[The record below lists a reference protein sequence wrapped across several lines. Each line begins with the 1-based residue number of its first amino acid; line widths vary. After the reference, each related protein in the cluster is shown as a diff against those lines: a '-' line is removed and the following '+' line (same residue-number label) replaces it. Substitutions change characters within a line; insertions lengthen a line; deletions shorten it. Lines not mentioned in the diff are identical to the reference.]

1 MNKKTMKWVAV
12 AVIFIGLAGGGY
24 LYYQSKQTTG
34 APIGQTV
41 KVERGKASS
50 TVSATGTIK
59 PVNSVE
65 ISSKITARIKEIPV
79 KENDHVKQNQTLV
92 ILEDKE
98 LDTKLDQAQYKVTNA
113 KAKYDRTAYL
123 HSIGA
128 KSDSELEDALYEY
141 QNALSSLEGV
151 QSNVDD
157 TIIVSP
163 IDGYVIGEPLS
174 VGTLVAQGVNN
185 PTVIM
190 NIVDLS
196 TKQIR
201 AKVDETDI
209 GNVKIGQSAVFTVD
223 AYNGKTFTAKVANIS
238 QTDVNKSWSSSTT
251 TSSSVIY
258 YDVTLDVEDPD
269 NLLKPSMTARV
280 NINVAEKDHVLL
292 VPLAALKTNNE
303 GQYVERVNA
312 DGTTENV
319 QVTVGIYSD
328 DKVEITSGL
337 AEGDMLAVSYTKS
350 KNSSSSNGNRQHP
363 PM

>member
-1 MNKKTMKWVAV
+1 MNKKAIKWIAAALVFVGAV
-12 AVIFIGLAGGGY
+12 GGGY
-24 LYYQSKQTTG
+24 TYYQSKQAT
-34 APIGQTV
+34 AVPIGQTV
-41 KVERGKASS
+41 TVERGRASS
-50 TVSATGTIK
+50 TVSATGTIR

-79 KENDHVKQNQTLV
+79 KENDFVKANQTLV

-98 LDTKLDQAQYKVTNA
+98 LDTKLDQAKYKVTNA
-113 KAKYDRTAYL
+113 KAKYERMEYL

-128 KSDSELEDALYEY
+128 KADSELEDALYEY
-141 QNALSSLEGV
+141 QTALSGLEGV

-157 TIIVSP
+157 TTIVSP
-163 IDGYVIGEPLS
+163 IDGFVIGEPLS

-196 TKQIR
+196 SKQIR
-201 AKVDETDI
+201 AKIDETDI
-209 GNVKIGQSAVFTVD
+209 GKVEVGQTATFTVD
-223 AYNGKTFTAKVANIS
+223 AYNGKTFTARVASIS

-251 TSSSVIY
+251 TTASVIY
-258 YDVTLDVEDPD
+258 YNVTLDVDDPE

-280 NINVAEKDHVLL
+280 NINVAEKNNVLL

-303 GQYVERVNA
+303 GQYVERVNR

-319 QVTVGIYSD
+319 SVTVGIYSD
-328 DKVEITSGL
+328 DKVEIVSGL
-337 AEGDMLAVSYTKS
+337 NEGDQLTVSYAKS
-350 KNSSSSNGNRQHP
+350 KTSSSSNSGKGHP